1 MTLAELLTVGLA
13 VLVAL
18 VVAYRQFAQVPGEGG
33 GRCKGCGD
41 SCGCVIK
48 DHKANKSSEDQIE

>member
-1 MTLAELLTVGLA
+1 MTIGELVTVGLV

-18 VVAYRQFAQVPGEGG
+18 VVAYRQFARTPGEGG

-41 SCGCVIK
+41 SCSCAIK
-48 DHKANKSSEDQIE
+48 DAKANRPSGDHIE